1 VEGASL
7 IRIEGLEDVRLLK
20 EVPTSHYAF
29 SFSFS
34 SLLFCGGKNVRTAM
48 KEFSF
53 WWVGAVGWDRL
64 IKAIS
69 VDGKDDD
76 D

>member
-1 VEGASL
+1 MLSL
-7 IRIEGLEDVRLLK
+7 SLSL
-20 EVPTSHYAF
+20 
-29 SFSFS
+29 
-34 SLLFCGGKNVRTAM
+34 SLLWGQKRTAM

>member
-1 VEGASL
+1 MLSL
-7 IRIEGLEDVRLLK
+7 SLSLSL
-20 EVPTSHYAF
+20 
-29 SFSFS
+29 